1 MFDVL
6 FYLLYGLLY
15 TPAHS
20 TETEIFSNEL
30 FKIVFHEILP
40 ALQKHKPEDFDKV
53 SRL

>member
-1 MFDVL
+1 MYVL
-6 FYLLYGLLY
+6 GGLMIH

-40 ALQKHKPEDFDKV
+40 ALQKHKPEDSDKV